1 MTDNLHSRR
10 SFLVKTAGAGI
21 AAAVAPLVLPRHVL
35 GGGGFQAP
43 SDNVNVA
50 CVGVGG
56 MGKVNLRNME
66 GINVVALC
74 DVDWA
79 FTGPVFDTYPKAA
92 RYYDYRRMFDDM
104 SDQIDGVVIATPD
117 HTHALITLAAM
128 ERGIHVYTQKPLTWS
143 IWEARQ
149 LGRAAREYPVVTQMG
164 NQGRSS
170 DAIRLIAEHV
180 KAGTIGDVREVHIW
194 TNRPIWPQGVD
205 LPSVLKRKPDLL
217 DWDLYLGPAQEMA
230 YDPAFHPFTW
240 RGWVPFGTGAL
251 GDIAA
256 HSMAFPFTALDLDA
270 PTTVQTR
277 STAFNGHS
285 YPLATTSFY
294 EFPARGARP
303 ALKMFW
309 YDGGLKPPHPVGLPD
324 DELLESNGTM
334 YVGSDGIL
342 IFQDDRLRFL
352 PDELDKNRPDVPRL
366 FDRIKG
372 ESHEMNWVRAVRGEE
387 EATSPFSF
395 AAPLTETVLLG
406 VVSLRAGNR
415 KLQWDADN
423 LRVINL
429 PEANQYLRREPR
441 KGWELPELP
450 AHAGSK

>member
-10 SFLVKTAGAGI
+10 SFLAKAASAGI
-21 AAAVAPLVLPRHVL
+21 AAAVAPLVLPRNVL
-35 GGGGFQAP
+35 GGAGFQAP

-74 DVDWA
+74 DVDWGFA
-79 FTGPVFDTYPKAA
+79 GPVFDTYPKAA
-92 RYYDYRRMFDDM
+92 RYYDYRRMFDEM
-104 SDQIDGVVIATPD
+104 SDEIDGVVIATPD

-143 IWEARQ
+143 VWEARQ

-285 YPLATTSFY
+285 YPVATTSFY

-309 YDGGLKPPHPVGLPD
+309 YDGGLKPPHPDGLPD

-406 VVSLRAGNR
+406 VVSLHAGNR
-415 KLQWDADN
+415 KLQWDADD
-423 LRVINL
+423 LRVVNL

-441 KGWELPELP
+441 KGWELPKLP
-450 AHAGSK
+450 G